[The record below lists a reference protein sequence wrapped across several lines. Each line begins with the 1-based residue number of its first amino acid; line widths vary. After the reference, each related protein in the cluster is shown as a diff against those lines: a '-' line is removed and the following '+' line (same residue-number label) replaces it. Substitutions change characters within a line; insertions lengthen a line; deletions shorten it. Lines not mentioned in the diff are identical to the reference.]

1 MRLVWAVAATLPL
14 SACLVGPKYTRPPL
28 DPPAAFKS
36 PVTPS
41 ADTTVPDSW
50 WRLFHDDELD
60 RLVAAANASNQNI
73 RQALAAVDQARALA
87 RVAASFRYP
96 TIALDAAYTRQRTSG
111 NRISPISGQQ
121 TGSATFNDWLVPVDL
136 SYEVDVWGRVR
147 RSIEAQRALAVAAAD
162 DEAVIRLT
170 VQADVAQFYYT
181 LRGFDA
187 QLAILE
193 ETVASYR
200 EQVRILTVQFN
211 TGLASSIPMSQAQA
225 LLQSTL
231 AQQADVARAREDEE
245 HALAILCGQAAPTFT
260 VAVNPLRDVVPP
272 AVPPALPATVL
283 SQRPDVA
290 EAEQN
295 LVAANAQ
302 VGVATASLYP
312 TFGLT
317 GDAGYESGFLSSLFD
332 WQSRLW
338 SIAAGVSAPLFNGGR
353 LRASLDATKAAYR
366 GVVAVYL
373 NQVLI
378 AYGDVEDAL
387 TDLHALSDQVV
398 SLREA
403 VTASETYLRV
413 AQVQFRTGL
422 VDYLTVT
429 DAERTLLSN
438 QLALV
443 QASTSRMNASVHLIK
458 ALGGGW
464 QGV

>member
-1 MRLVWAVAATLPL
+1 
-14 SACLVGPKYTRPPL
+14 
-28 DPPAAFKS
+28 
-36 PVTPS
+36 
-41 ADTTVPDSW
+41 
-50 WRLFHDDELD
+50 
-60 RLVAAANASNQNI
+60 
-73 RQALAAVDQARALA
+73 
-87 RVAASFRYP
+87 
-96 TIALDAAYTRQRTSG
+96 
-111 NRISPISGQQ
+111 
-121 TGSATFNDWLVPVDL
+121 
-136 SYEVDVWGRVR
+136 
-147 RSIEAQRALAVAAAD
+147 
-162 DEAVIRLT
+162 

-187 QLAILE
+187 QLAILN

-211 TGLASSIPMSQAQA
+211 TGLASSIPLSQAQA

-231 AQQADVARAREDEE
+231 AQQTEVARAREDEQ
-245 HALAILCGQAAPTFT
+245 HALAILCGQAAPTFS
-260 VAVNPLRDVVPP
+260 VAVNPLRDVGPP

-317 GDAGYESGFLSSLFD
+317 GDAGFESGFLSSLFD
-332 WQSRLW
+332 WQNRLW

-353 LRASLDATKAAYR
+353 LRATLDATKAPYR
-366 GVVAVYL
+366 GVVATYM

-387 TDLHALSDQVV
+387 TDLHALSDQAV

-403 VTASETYLRV
+403 VMASETYLRV
-413 AQVQFRTGL
+413 AQAQFRNGL

-429 DAERTLLSN
+429 DAEGTLLAN
-438 QLALV
+438 QLALA
-443 QASTSRMNASVHLIK
+443 QTNTSRMDASAVLQSPGNRVRGF
-458 ALGGGW
+458 LGPGHVCTVMGYREYEPVARHYRVPIVIT
-464 QGV
+464 GFEPLDLLDGCSGR